1 MDMVERVYYTLLGQM
16 ADGAV
21 CGVENAFVDGCPC
34 MQRYGNM
41 LDAYERLRKRLGV
54 NEEDED
60 VEIIINALLDNQQE
74 LCYLMYRYGAEFGKH
89 ENW

>member
-1 MDMVERVYYTLLGQM
+1 MVEKVYYTLLGQM
-16 ADGAV
+16 VDGAV
-21 CGVENAFVDGCPC
+21 RGVENAFADGRPC

-41 LDAYERLRKRLGV
+41 LDAYERLCERLGV

-74 LCYLMYRYGAEFGKH
+74 LCYLMYRHGAEFGKH
-89 ENW
+89 ATR